1 MDSQVQSLGVVYAPA
16 AYRQRHT
23 AWNRA
28 PSLILLAAFVF
39 RVQLE
44 RPLQITEP
52 LIPIKVN

>member
-1 MDSQVQSLGVVYAPA
+1 VWFT
-16 AYRQRHT
+16 RQR
-23 AWNRA
+23 RA
-28 PSLILLAAFVF
+28 ANVTPHGIAQPSLILLAAFVF